1 MAVTQADLVNAW
13 RTVLGMCKVN
23 ASETVALLT
32 RPGAN
37 AQNLAAAYHA
47 LEDIGSQVFE
57 IQPMIKTKPL
67 RENLV
72 AMLALQKSD
81 FILDF
86 IGLHLLRTYEL
97 DLITEGGARMLYVV
111 EPPEALV
118 RLIPTVEDKLRV
130 QRAGEKLRAARTV
143 RAQSEAG
150 TDMTVGV
157 GQYKVLLEY
166 GYSDDPGHWD
176 HWPAG
181 FLATWP
187 NEGSANGTVVLDAG
201 DIIFPF
207 KSYVRTPIRL
217 DIKDGYI
224 RQISGSF
231 DADLLREFMGQ
242 YNDPEAYAVSH
253 LGWGLNPRAR
263 WTALALLGQGT
274 NGNDGRSFEGNFLFS
289 TGPNTDGGG
298 KRDTLCHLD
307 IPMRNCS
314 VSLDGVPVSLKGR
327 ILPNH

>member
-1 MAVTQADLVNAW
+1 MAVTQSELVRTW
-13 RTVLGMCKVN
+13 RHVLDMCKVH
-23 ASETVALLT
+23 SGETVALLT

-47 LEDIGSQVFE
+47 LEDIGCHVFE
-57 IQPMIKTKPL
+57 LQPLIKSRPL
-67 RENLV
+67 RENKV
-72 AMLALQKSD
+72 AMEALRNSN

-97 DLITEGGARMLYVV
+97 DLITETGARMLYVV

-118 RLIPTVEDKLRV
+118 RLVPTVEDKLRV
-130 QRAGEKLRAARTV
+130 QRAGEKLRGARKLRV
-143 RAQSEAG
+143 QSDAG
-150 TDMTVGV
+150 TDMSVAIGD
-157 GQYKVLLEY
+157 YKVLLEY
-166 GYSDDPGHWD
+166 GYSDEPGHWD

-187 NEGSANGTVVLDAG
+187 NEGSANGVVVLEAG

-207 KSYVRTPIRL
+207 KSYVRSPIRL
-217 DIKDGYI
+217 DIEGGYI
-224 RQISGSF
+224 RKISGGF
-231 DADLLREFMGQ
+231 DADLLREFMAQ
-242 YNDPEAYAVSH
+242 HKDPEAYAVSH
-253 LGWGLNPRAR
+253 LGWGLSSRAR

-314 VSLDGVPVSLKGR
+314 VSLDGVPVTERGVVLD
-327 ILPNH
+327 N